1 MNLVFK
7 RPLWLQC
14 WGSSDFFKVPSQLQ
28 TSDSFPVIPGTHKP
42 VPRARKMHPTHSRGR
57 EDEWFLPRAEVG
69 NLYHLVPQ
77 EMEGVAQWG
86 RGGNP
91 SLENI
96 PKPPVLFLPPLWK
109 FLPMIQSSGMPPRHQ
124 PYTHPVF
131 RLQRHS
137 CTLHSSQDLAQ
148 IYPTGNGR

>member
-109 FLPMIQSSGMPPRHQ
+109 FLPMIQSSGMPPPTNH
-124 PYTHPVF
+124 THT
-131 RLQRHS
+131 Q
-137 CTLHSSQDLAQ
+137 SSVYRGTVVLC
-148 IYPTGNGR
+148 IPPRI